1 MKVETTATP
10 TAWDQEIKPGNLIL
24 HENSGM
30 DVWMVT
36 YVEESEEGTKYYAIL
51 VCPAKCTANYYGMA
65 QTFTPSLCRLYNG
78 EIKLKQ
84 KL

>member
-1 MKVETTATP
+1 MKVETIAIP
-10 TAWDQEIKPGNLIL
+10 TGWDQEIKPGSLIL
-24 HENSGM
+24 HQNSGM
-30 DVWMVT
+30 DIWMVT
-36 YVEESEEGTKYYAIL
+36 GIKETKEGSKFATIL
-51 VCPAKCTANYYGMA
+51 VCPAKNTANYYGMA